1 MRTLWLSLI
10 LFLAAFGV
18 AAADDFV
25 GKYSA
30 TGVDPLDRNY
40 QAEVQIEQLGKLHV
54 VLWKLKDGAAY
65 KGFGIRQGDKIG
77 IGYGAADTKFGIA
90 VYKVNGG
97 TLEGV
102 WADSRDLKSELGKE
116 TLEGPPDLSGTYK
129 VTLGQNRDG
138 ITNYSGTIEIK
149 RTGNTF
155 VFYWP
160 IAKPPTLGV
169 GVLLDDMLVVAYSSN
184 PEKLP
189 GVVAYK
195 TSDADTLDGI
205 WAALGVK
212 KTSSGSY
219 NIAAPKKAGTE
230 TLKRQPQ

>member
-1 MRTLWLSLI
+1 MRR
-10 LFLAAFGV
+10 FLLALVLLVAAGG
-18 AAADDFV
+18 AAADDLV
-25 GKYSA
+25 GKYA
-30 TGVDPLDRNY
+30 AAGVDPQGRAY
-40 QAEVQIEQLGKLHV
+40 KAAVQVEQLGKLHI
-54 VLWKLKDGAAY
+54 VLWKLAGGAAY
-65 KGFGIRQGDKIG
+65 KGIGIRQGDKIG
-77 IGYGAADTKFGIA
+77 VGYGGADTKFGIA

-97 TLEGV
+97 RLEGL
-102 WADSRDLKSELGKE
+102 WADSGDLKSELGRE
-116 TLEGPPDLSGTYK
+116 TLEGSPDLSGTYK

-138 ITNYSGTIEIK
+138 ITNYTGTIEIK

-160 IAKPPTLGV
+160 IAKPPSIGV

-195 TSDADTLDGI
+195 ATAADTLDGV

-212 KTSSGSY
+212 KTGGGSY
-219 NIAAPKKAGTE
+219 NIIAPKKAGIE
-230 TLKRQPQ
+230 TLKRQP

>member
-1 MRTLWLSLI
+1 MRR
-10 LFLAAFGV
+10 LFLALVFLV
-18 AAADDFV
+18 AALGPATADDLV
-25 GKYSA
+25 GKYA
-30 TGVDPLDRNY
+30 AAGVDPQGRNY
-40 QAEVQIEQLGKLHV
+40 KAAVQIEQLGKVHI
-54 VLWKLKDGAAY
+54 VLWKLAGGAAY
-65 KGFGIRQGDKIG
+65 KGIGIRLGDKIG
-77 IGYGAADTKFGIA
+77 VGYGGADTKFGVA

-97 TLEGV
+97 RLEGLWV
-102 WADSRDLKSELGKE
+102 DSGDLKSELGKE
-116 TLEGPPDLSGTYK
+116 TLEGSPDLSGTYQ

-138 ITNYSGTIEIK
+138 LTNYTGTIEIK

-160 IAKPPTLGV
+160 IAKPPSIGV

-195 TSDADTLDGI
+195 ATDADTLDGI
-205 WAALGVK
+205 WAGLGVK
-212 KTSSGSY
+212 KTGDGSY

-230 TLKRQPQ
+230 TLKRQP